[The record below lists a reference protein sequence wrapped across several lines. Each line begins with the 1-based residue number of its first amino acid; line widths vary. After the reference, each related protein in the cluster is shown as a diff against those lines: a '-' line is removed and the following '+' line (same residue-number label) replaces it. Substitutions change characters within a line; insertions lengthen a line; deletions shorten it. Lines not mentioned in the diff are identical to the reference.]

1 MQLSNTAAAVVSPAF
16 GAAEHW
22 LDQVC
27 QPVAETQSQQ
37 VLSHALSE
45 RLQQV
50 LELYDDF
57 VVAYDRYISK
67 RGPRPEA
74 ALLAVL
80 RLVDVI
86 RPSDIDVL
94 IHALKRLEVIAQSE
108 LAAQSLNRLSDML
121 DKLDA
126 EKRFKVSAL
135 LAEINRL
142 EMYEKGEYKEC
153 FIRIRRD
160 EIARLSPAVYGE
172 LATLEN
178 SIAGGRIAKLN
189 VVKLMPLFIRY
200 QLAKDTE
207 DMERATELIAEM
219 GQFSQLH
226 LTLFG
231 LHLTSQEMQQFD
243 QQINNL
249 RRRNIQ
255 MFQMKNWTEAA
266 RQSTRLE
273 QEIAVGFSA
282 LPMDIRMDAQRAF
295 RMFETAENT
304 IDEMVALSD
313 VHKVSPELAI
323 KAKEWRSLTADV
335 CQCRKLGQQMERV
348 QHGVSVFGPGYAPPQ
363 MTGNPEFVQS
373 KEIQEITTE
382 LPAFKPAFES
392 LLNCMDAVMS
402 F

>member
-1 MQLSNTAAAVVSPAF
+1 MQLFNTAAVVVSPAF
-16 GAAEHW
+16 GTAENW

-27 QPVAETQSQQ
+27 QPVEETQSQQ
-37 VLSHALSE
+37 VLSHALSA
-45 RLQQV
+45 RLQHV

-57 VVAYDRYISK
+57 VVASERYYSK

-80 RLVDVI
+80 RLVDDI

-94 IHALKRLEVIAQSE
+94 IHALKRLETIAPSE
-108 LAAQSLNRLSDML
+108 LASQSLSRLGPLL
-121 DKLDA
+121 DSLDA

-142 EMYEKGEYKEC
+142 EVHEKGEYKEC
-153 FIRIRRD
+153 FIRIRKD
-160 EIARLSPAVYGE
+160 EIARLSPAVYSE
-172 LATLEN
+172 LATLE
-178 SIAGGRIAKLN
+178 SAIAGGRIAKLN

-207 DMERATELIAEM
+207 DLERATELIAEM

-231 LHLTSQEMQQFD
+231 LHLTSQEMQEFD
-243 QQINNL
+243 NRVNNL

-255 MFQMKNWTEAA
+255 MYQMKNWTEAA

-295 RMFETAENT
+295 RMFETAET
-304 IDEMVALSD
+304 TVDEMVALSD
-313 VHKVSPELAI
+313 VHKVSPELAT

-348 QHGVSVFGPGYAPPQ
+348 QHAVSVFGPGFAPPQ
-363 MTGNPEFVQS
+363 MSVDTDFVQS
-373 KEIQEITTE
+373 KEIQEITSE
-382 LPAFKPAFES
+382 MPAFKPAFES